1 MQQKIQQIIF
11 DIEIILFELV
21 ALVIPF
27 TERELLSSGV
37 NMLTNSL
44 KISYSI
50 KTELSKMMHFQID
63 QKIWEKYFPADLSN
77 LLEPLT
83 CSLSISV
90 LTRGFLGVYVTLL
103 FAVYN
108 VRNK

>member
-63 QKIWEKYFPADLSN
+63 QKI
-77 LLEPLT
+77 
-83 CSLSISV
+83 
-90 LTRGFLGVYVTLL
+90 
-103 FAVYN
+103 
-108 VRNK
+108 